1 MVIGLLLV
9 RSPLLSGVTAPPSQ
23 RLMPGTAT
31 SSGCSARATV
41 WFTTSSSVAGS
52 ASKFGL
58 DCTIPMGPQFSRAHF
73 DRSTAFEPDDPPAD
87 IVAMDEDELS
97 ADMEALIG
105 EAPRTWKEILQH
117 YNGQPYPIIYRAFS
131 NLRPRLGR
139 CDDAPWYRYT
149 FSDSDFA
156 VEAPQ
161 PALSNFDPRHGM

>member
-1 MVIGLLLV
+1 VFRHSKGMVIGLLLV

-87 IVAMDEDELS
+87 VVA
-97 ADMEALIG
+97 
-105 EAPRTWKEILQH
+105 
-117 YNGQPYPIIYRAFS
+117 GQPYPINYRAFS

-139 CDDAPWYRYT
+139 CDEAPWYRYT